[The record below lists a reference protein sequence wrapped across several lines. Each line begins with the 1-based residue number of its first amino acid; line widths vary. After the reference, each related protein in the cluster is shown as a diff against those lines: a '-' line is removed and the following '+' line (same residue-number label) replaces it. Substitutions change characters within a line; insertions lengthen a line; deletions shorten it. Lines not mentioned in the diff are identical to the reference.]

1 MAKLIS
7 YNPDRERKLGF
18 RKVIKEEQ
26 AEEDGSQL
34 NLFQEHRDV
43 QILRHLNPFEK
54 GLQLDEKNEEL
65 AEKLYQESIR
75 TGVAV
80 ADAYCN
86 LGILYAGKGQTAKAI
101 DSFTHA
107 LIKDPRHTEAHYN
120 LANMYYDAGNYQLA
134 LTHYEVAS
142 HMEDAFPEIIYNL
155 ALTQLCLDNR
165 TEALTYL
172 QKYIKMSDVSD
183 TDKANRLV
191 VLLKQ

>member
-1 MAKLIS
+1 MAKLIP

-18 RKVIKEEQ
+18 RKVTKEEQ
-26 AEEDGSQL
+26 PDEDGSQL
-34 NLFQEHRDV
+34 DLFKGRRDV
-43 QILRHLNPFEK
+43 QIMRHLNPFEK
-54 GLQLDEKNEEL
+54 GLQIDEKNQEL

-80 ADAYCN
+80 ADAHCN

-107 LIKDPRHTEAHYN
+107 LKKDPRHTEAHYN
-120 LANMYYDAGNYQLA
+120 LANMYYDAGNFQLA

-142 HMEDAFPEIIYNL
+142 QMADAFAEIIYNL
-155 ALTQLCLDNR
+155 ALTQLSLDNKK
-165 TEALTYL
+165 EAVTYL
-172 QKYIKMSDVSD
+172 QRYVEMSDASD

-191 VLLKQ
+191 VLLQQ